1 MSMEVNSSFSS
12 ESIKRYKK
20 VGEWFKPEFSPEF
33 NAQNEVENTIW
44 EMNNLKVLNQGR
56 SSLFLATKAKELAEK
71 RDSIFEQYP
80 DIKTSMSKDEYENM
94 ENLINKKLPANNIK
108 FDSEETNDKDKL
120 FFSDISDTSFKFGN

>member
-1 MSMEVNSSFSS
+1 MPQEINSSFSS
-12 ESIKRYKK
+12 EAIKRYKK
-20 VGEWFKPEFSPEF
+20 IAERFEPKFSPEF

-44 EMNNLKVLNQGR
+44 EMNNLKALNQGR

-80 DIKTSMSKDEYENM
+80 NIKTSMSKDEYENM
-94 ENLINKKLPANNIK
+94 EKLINKKLPANNIK
-108 FDSEETNDKDKL
+108 FDSKETNDKDKL